1 MVASGWRSESLRD
14 EEEKKGDFFFFYIY
28 ILEED
33 DCHVAANPFTWRNR
47 YPSKTDLVH
56 EQI

>member
-14 EEEKKGDFFFFYIY
+14 EGEKKGDFYFF